1 MLSNG
6 KCCIQLSAAAAN
18 IAVIAAAGVGVA
30 ASRYRYP
37 VEEMLPLSSFRG
49 LHAPLLLHFQTVAT
63 GGWTARGC
71 HVAGD
76 AHVQARCRLLPN
88 QSRQS
93 LWTHTATRH
102 HIAKGPIL
110 GFTRPSIGRRSRCR
124 CRCCYCCRWGKTTPR
139 AEATSPKNAEFATPS
154 LSSELRASHWSWT
167 FRFQELQLPLSG
179 PTGVVGVASELFSTP
194 LGLCRHCCWP
204 CCCCCC
210 CLGEL
215 ERPMRCCFYCR
226 GWSAGVASITAA
238 DGSIRSR

>member
-1 MLSNG
+1 MRRC
-6 KCCIQLSAAAAN
+6 CCISRLLPP
-18 IAVIAAAGVGVA
+18 GDGLRVA
-30 ASRYRYP
+30 AMLLVTPCPGPLPSPAQSVQAVPVDAYRHSASHRQRTDSGIYSAKHRP
-37 VEEMLPLSSFRG
+37 PIPMPL
-49 LHAPLLLHFQTVAT
+49 PLLL
-63 GGWTARGC
+63 
-71 HVAGD
+71 
-76 AHVQARCRLLPN
+76 LLP
-88 QSRQS
+88 
-93 LWTHTATRH
+93 L
-102 HIAKGPIL
+102 
-110 GFTRPSIGRRSRCR
+110 
-124 CRCCYCCRWGKTTPR
+124 GKTTPR